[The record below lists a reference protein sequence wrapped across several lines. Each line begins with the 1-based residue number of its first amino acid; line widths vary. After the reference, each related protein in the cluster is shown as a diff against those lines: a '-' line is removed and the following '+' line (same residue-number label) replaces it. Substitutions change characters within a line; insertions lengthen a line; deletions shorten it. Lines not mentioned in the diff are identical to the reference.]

1 MQSLSVASRVS
12 RRRRHSNMSEQEAL
26 RRAQIVDQAKQ
37 HNTYDGKSLEL
48 KKFALMDLYQQ

>member
-1 MQSLSVASRVS
+1 
-12 RRRRHSNMSEQEAL
+12 MSEQEAL